1 MSTLTTDRLILR
13 PFRKGDAV
21 MMYHNWTSDENVAR
35 YCHWSKH
42 ENLDTTVWLLNM
54 YLDEAGSGF
63 EYRWAITEKGNDEP
77 IGAIDVVRITDNNKT
92 AEIGYV
98 LSKKHWGKGYV
109 TEAFKAV
116 INELFC
122 NGFTKIKAAHH
133 VDNPASGR
141 VMEKCGMTFVGYDK
155 AIAKWESDELC
166 NIKLYELLK

>member
-1 MSTLTTDRLILR
+1 MSTLITDRLILR
-13 PFRKGDAV
+13 PFEKGDAE

-54 YLDEAGSGF
+54 YLDEAASGF
-63 EYRWAITEKGNDEP
+63 EYRWAITEKGDEEL
-77 IGAIDVVRITDNNKT
+77 IGAIDVVGITDNNKT

-98 LSKKHWGKGYV
+98 LSKNHWGKGYV

-122 NGFTKIKAAHH
+122 NGFTKIKAVHH

-166 NIKLYELLK
+166 DIKLYELVK